1 MTGNWTRR
9 GFLMSMP
16 ALATLPA
23 RAARARTGAIIGGGI
38 AGLAAARTLIDAGH
52 KVTVFEARDRIG
64 GRIFSDTEFGF
75 PIEIGANWVHGDN
88 GNPLMKLADEAG
100 ISSFAFDFD
109 DWRII
114 APDGDDL
121 ATPGSQVW
129 EELSG
134 ALSDALEAGAD
145 EQDGSRTIADR
156 LASDKVFSRLAA
168 MNGNLASAILRR
180 ELSGDYGADANEI
193 SAEAW
198 NFGKEFK
205 GDDML
210 VTNGF
215 GRVAGHLAKGLDIR
229 LSEPVNTIRH
239 GSSGA
244 EIETA
249 KGKFRFDA
257 VIVTVPLG
265 VLKADA
271 IRFDPPLSKDRV
283 TRISRMGFGAFEK
296 AFLVLD
302 RPVKLGA
309 TNVSVTGANPWCNLI
324 DLSSVAGKP
333 AVLAYCGGDDAR
345 MAVSASDTENRD
357 WLLANLRLAA
367 GDNSL
372 QAKSF
377 RMSRWQTDRWTGGS
391 YSYPAAASRPGDNTA
406 LGGRESRSLLFAGEA
421 CSEYF
426 GTVHGALDSGIRA
439 ARLAAES

>member
-9 GFLMSMP
+9 GFLMSMT

-23 RAARARTGAIIGGGI
+23 RAARPRTVAIIGAGI

-75 PIEIGANWVHGDN
+75 PIEIGANWVHGDK
-88 GNPLMKLADEAG
+88 GNPLMKLAGEAG
-100 ISSFAFDFD
+100 ISAFAFDFD

-121 ATPGSQVW
+121 ATPGGQVW

-215 GRVAGHLAKGLDIR
+215 GRVAGHLAMDW
-229 LSEPVNTIRH
+229 
-239 GSSGA
+239 
-244 EIETA
+244 
-249 KGKFRFDA
+249 
-257 VIVTVPLG
+257 
-265 VLKADA
+265 
-271 IRFDPPLSKDRV
+271 
-283 TRISRMGFGAFEK
+283 IS
-296 AFLVLD
+296 AFL
-302 RPVKLGA
+302 
-309 TNVSVTGANPWCNLI
+309 
-324 DLSSVAGKP
+324 
-333 AVLAYCGGDDAR
+333 
-345 MAVSASDTENRD
+345 
-357 WLLANLRLAA
+357 
-367 GDNSL
+367 
-372 QAKSF
+372 
-377 RMSRWQTDRWTGGS
+377 SR
-391 YSYPAAASRPGDNTA
+391 
-406 LGGRESRSLLFAGEA
+406 
-421 CSEYF
+421 
-426 GTVHGALDSGIRA
+426 
-439 ARLAAES
+439 